1 MEDCT
6 VIDEFVRYLERHGYP
21 DLKVDRCPDMEN
33 RNSPDIDAVA
43 GPFAIEHTSIDTLA
57 NQRRNADWFSK
68 VTEGFEE
75 EFSDQLPFHL
85 SIAFDYG
92 AVTKNYVSITEKRG
106 LGEIHEIFKNRIGKV
121 NLSLADGCR
130 VLNGVPDIPFQ
141 FDVIKGNELPKHI
154 LFVLVNPDDS
164 TLPEHIKELIDRS
177 AKKLAEFQDTE
188 DAGKTTVLLIESND
202 PALMNDRILGAI
214 RKAYPEG
221 LPSGINQIWYGET
234 VEDPIYVFTTE
245 TQNWKEI
252 RQALIDWINE
262 EKKNPRLT
270 DGPHWI
276 NEEKKNPRLT
286 NCLHWI
292 NNVPGIP
299 FRFHV
304 IKESDSRSGVCFG
317 AFNPNDT
324 TLSERVKK
332 LLDRKAEKL
341 AKYQGTGK
349 ITVLLVENGDIASMD
364 IYGRKL
370 LNAIREAYPR
380 GLPSGADRVWYADTA
395 EAFSPDGIKF
405 TDFTPYLT
413 GN

>member
-1 MEDCT
+1 MEDRT
-6 VIDEFVRYLERHGYP
+6 VVDEFVRYLERRGYP
-21 DLKVDRCPDMEN
+21 GLKVDRRPDDEEEYQ
-33 RNSPDIDAVA
+33 SLPSIDAIA
-43 GPFAIEHTSIDTLA
+43 GDFHIEHTSIDTLP
-57 NQRRNADWFSK
+57 NQRRNADWFRR

-106 LGEIHEIFKNRIGKV
+106 LGEIHEVFKNRIGEV
-121 NLSLADGCR
+121 NLSLAAGCR

-141 FDVIKGNELPKHI
+141 FDVIKGNELPKDI
-154 LFVLVNPDDS
+154 LFALVNPDDS

-177 AKKLAEFQDTE
+177 TKKLAECQDTE
-188 DAGKTTVLLIESND
+188 GTGKTTVLLIESND

-234 VEDPIYVFTTE
+234 VEKPIYVATTKR
-245 TQNWKEI
+245 QNWREI

-286 NCLHWI
+286 NCLHCI
-292 NNVPGIP
+292 NNIPGIP

-304 IKESDSRSGVCFG
+304 IKDSGSQPG
-317 AFNPNDT
+317 
-324 TLSERVKK
+324 
-332 LLDRKAEKL
+332 
-341 AKYQGTGK
+341 
-349 ITVLLVENGDIASMD
+349 VLLQ
-364 IYGRKL
+364 
-370 LNAIREAYPR
+370 
-380 GLPSGADRVWYADTA
+380 
-395 EAFSPDGIKF
+395 AFSSQRLHSSQSSQA
-405 TDFTPYLT
+405 TT
-413 GN
+413 

>member
-1 MEDCT
+1 MEDIT
-6 VIDEFVRYLERHGYP
+6 VIDGFVKHLQEHGYP
-21 DLKVDRCPDMEN
+21 NLKVDQRPDMEN
-33 RNSPDIDAVA
+33 RNSPDIDAIA
-43 GPFAIEHTSIDTLA
+43 GPFAIEHTSIDTLS
-57 NQRRNADWFSK
+57 NQRRNVDWFGK
-68 VTEGFEE
+68 VTEGFDE

-92 AVTKNYVSITEKRG
+92 AVTKNYVSITEKRD
-106 LGEIHEIFKNRIGKV
+106 LGSIHEVFKNRIGEAD
-121 NLSLADGCR
+121 LSLADGCR
-130 VLNGVPDIPFQ
+130 VLESVPDIPFQ
-141 FDVIKGNELPKHI
+141 FDVIKGNELPKDI
-154 LFVLVNPDDS
+154 LFALVNPDDS
-164 TLPEHIKELIDRS
+164 TLPEHIKELIDKS
-177 AKKLAEFQDTE
+177 AKKLAECQGT
-188 DAGKTTVLLIESND
+188 GKTTVLLIESND

-234 VEDPIYVFTTE
+234 VEKTIYVATTKK
-245 TQNWKEI
+245 QNWKEI
-252 RQALIDWINE
+252 RQVFIDWINE
-262 EKKNPRLT
+262 ETKNPRLT

-304 IKESDSRSGVCFG
+304 IKDSDSRSGVCFG
-317 AFNPNDT
+317 AFDPNDT

-332 LLDRKAEKL
+332 LLDRKGKKL
-341 AKYQGTGK
+341 VEYQRVGK
-349 ITVLLVENGDIASMD
+349 TTILLVENDDIALMD
-364 IYGRKL
+364 IYGTKI
-370 LNAIREAYPR
+370 LNAIRGAYPR
-380 GLPSGADRVWYADTA
+380 GLPSGADRIWYADTA

-405 TDFTPYLT
+405 ANFTPYLT